1 MSAFSAFEGSYA
13 GMADKID
20 DSTRLECKICWY
32 VYDPAKGCESW
43 QLPPGTPFSKLPR
56 DWRCPG
62 CDALPSGFMALDV
75 STPIEQMAP
84 VAVMPIVAPPSPAVA
99 TNIRA
104 QEARALGE
112 KFEEAFR
119 ELHRGKMRDV
129 PFLNKAIQVQAI
141 GFRPYEDDVIGRS
154 TLGVLLT
161 PWFMNLIVVPDE
173 KPDPAPQIGTKSY
186 VSFPS
191 GKYEF
196 IWSHRDETGPYRA
209 CSLFSPVQ
217 ELASQLKAVE
227 IGVEVLKALFQEEH
241 REEGARSAEIRRL
254 REEELTRQAEA
265 EAAQLAAQA
274 LAADLPPRETLKA
287 EASTDPEA
295 ASPSRRAL
303 FVPRARRTE
312 AEPDVAPEPQTGD
325 A

>member
-13 GMADKID
+13 GMADKIE

-32 VYDPAKGCESW
+32 VYDPEKGCESW
-43 QLPPGTPFSKLPR
+43 QIPPGTPFTKLPR
-56 DWRCPG
+56 DWRCPS

-75 STPIEQMAP
+75 AASMAQAAP

-141 GFRPYEDDVIGRS
+141 GFRPYEDEVAGRS

-161 PWFMNLIVVPDE
+161 PWFMNLILVPDE
-173 KPDPAPQIGTKSY
+173 KPDPAPQVGTKSY

-196 IWSHRDETGPYRA
+196 IWSYREETGPYRA

-217 ELASQLKAVE
+217 EMASQLKAVE
-227 IGVEVLKALFQEEH
+227 IGVEILKALFQEEH
-241 REEGARSAEIRRL
+241 REEGARSTEIRAL
-254 REEELTRQAEA
+254 REQELTRLAEA
-265 EAAQLAAQA
+265 EAAKQAAMA
-274 LAADLPPRETLKA
+274 KASEGAASETPREP
-287 EASTDPEA
+287 DPDA
-295 ASPSRRAL
+295 AAPSRRAL
-303 FVPRARRTE
+303 FVPLARRSETT
-312 AEPDVAPEPQTGD
+312 PGTTPEPRKEG

>member
-1 MSAFSAFEGSYA
+1 MSALATFEGSYA
-13 GMADKID
+13 GNAERIADD
-20 DSTRLECKICWY
+20 TRLECKICWY

-43 QLPPGTPFSKLPR
+43 QLPPGTPFTKLPK
-56 DWRCPG
+56 DWRCPS

-75 STPIEQMAP
+75 GTTAPTPAP
-84 VAVMPIVAPPSPAVA
+84 AASVMPMVPPPPPAVA

-104 QEARALGE
+104 QEARVLGE
-112 KFEEAFR
+112 RFENAFR

-141 GFRPYEDDVIGRS
+141 GFRPYEDEIVGRS

-161 PWFMNLIVVPDE
+161 PWFMNLILVPDE
-173 KPDPAPQIGTKSY
+173 KPDPAPQVGTKSF

-196 IWSHRDETGPYRA
+196 IWSHRDEVGPYRA

-217 ELASQLKAVE
+217 ELASQLQAVE

-241 REEGARSAEIRRL
+241 REEGTRAAEIRTL
-254 REEELTRQAEA
+254 REDEIRQQEAA
-265 EAAQLAAQA
+265 EAAR
-274 LAADLPPRETLKA
+274 LAADAEPADDATAAETPRA
-287 EASTDPEA
+287 EDPEA
-295 ASPSRRAL
+295 AAPSRRAL
-303 FVPRARRTE
+303 FVPRARKSE
-312 AEPDVAPEPQTGD
+312 DPASDKGSA
-325 A
+325 